1 MRKTTQILDLASALS
16 PLVTPAVANATTRD
30 DWNQTESLGGEL
42 MGFTV
47 DQHNRGVG
55 APKHGS
61 HYSHSSHSSGL
72 Y

>member
-1 MRKTTQILDLASALS
+1 MRTTPKILDLASALS
-16 PLVTPAVANATTRD
+16 PLAATPGTN
-30 DWNQTESLGGEL
+30 ESLDSEL

-47 DQHNRGVG
+47 DQHSRGVG

>member
-1 MRKTTQILDLASALS
+1 MRTATKILDLASALS
-16 PLVTPAVANATTRD
+16 PLVAPAVADATARD
-30 DWNQTESLGGEL
+30 DETQPESFDGEF

-47 DQHNRGVG
+47 DQNSNGVG

-61 HYSHSSHSSGL
+61 HYSHSSHSSSV

>member
-30 DWNQTESLGGEL
+30 HQNQIESLDSEL
-42 MGFTV
+42 MSFTV
-47 DQHNRGVG
+47 DQNIKGVG

-61 HYSHSSHSSGL
+61 HYSHSSHSSSV